1 MYLVIIKW
9 VIAKYHCIMKQI
21 NIKHVSNLHNDALR
35 GLDFY
40 EQELTILKGRLEE
53 VAGDNTNDEVAIG
66 IEHFQNQFIIQQE
79 RIDELRHAI
88 HENHKRIEAEL
99 LQMAGFAEE
108 EAITANQDLY
118 GQYIT
123 EEKLFNELRH
133 EFNRFAA
140 KWM

>member
-1 MYLVIIKW
+1 LVIIKKA
-9 VIAKYHCIMKQI
+9 VAKYHCIMKQI
-21 NIKHVSNLHNDALR
+21 NIKHISNLHNDALR

-53 VAGDNTNDEVAIG
+53 IAGGNTNDEAAIG
-66 IEHFQNQFIIQQE
+66 VEHFQNQFIIQQE
-79 RIDELRHAI
+79 RIDELRHAL
-88 HENHKRIEAEL
+88 HENHKRIESEL
-99 LQMAGFAEE
+99 LQTAGFAEQD
-108 EAITANQDLY
+108 AVAANEDLY
-118 GQYIT
+118 EQYVT